1 MLQTR
6 LDDLLKKFVANGPTG
21 VGLSVQKES
30 KIMYEN
36 YVGYANLDKEKKI
49 NAQTIYRIYSMSKIV
64 TCVAALQLWEKGEF
78 LLTDPLS
85 DYLPEFKDMNVMEGD
100 KLVKAESPITIKDLF
115 MMTSGITYGGNGT
128 EVERMT
134 SQVMQEAHAA
144 EQTKGVSQLRLF
156 AEKIS
161 SNPLAF
167 HPGTHWRYGLSHDI
181 LGGLI
186 EVITGLS
193 FADYLHTYIFTPL
206 QMKNTFF
213 RVPVEKM
220 HQLATFYQRNE
231 QGILIEN
238 TWIDEQA
245 EPVPIAESGGA
256 GLHST
261 LGDYQK
267 FAHCLALGGSYN
279 GIRIISNATLDLMAQ
294 NHLPE
299 EMLPEF
305 GLHYQHG
312 YGYGLGVRVM
322 IDQTKGGSN
331 SSIGE
336 FGWPGF
342 AGTYTFIDRNKQVSA
357 VYMQQMLPS
366 LEFYHQPRI
375 RNVIYSAIE

>member
-6 LDDLLKKFVANGPTG
+6 LDHLLEKFVANGPTG

-30 KIMYEN
+30 QVIYEN
-36 YVGYANLDKEKKI
+36 YIGYANLEKEKKVTA
-49 NAQTIYRIYSMSKIV
+49 NTIYRIYSMSKIV

-85 DYLPEFKDMNVMEGD
+85 DYLPEFKEMDVLVAG

-115 MMTSGITYGGNGT
+115 TMTSGITYGGDGS

-134 SQVMQEAHAA
+134 SQVMQEVHAI
-144 EQTKGVSQLRLF
+144 ERQKEVSQLRLF

-161 SNPLAF
+161 NNPLAF
-167 HPGTHWRYGLSHDI
+167 HPGTHWRYGLSHDV
-181 LGGLI
+181 LGALI

-193 FADYLHTYIFTPL
+193 FAEYLNTYIFTPL
-206 QMKNTFF
+206 QMKDTFF
-213 RVPVEKM
+213 QVPIEKK
-220 HQLATFYQRNE
+220 HRLATFYQRDE
-231 QGILIEN
+231 DGVLIEN

-245 EPVPIAESGGA
+245 EPVPIMESGGA

-267 FAHCLALGGSYN
+267 FAHCLALGGSYD
-279 GIRIISNATLDLMAQ
+279 GARIISNPTLDLMVQ

-322 IDQTKGGSN
+322 IDQTMGGSN

-342 AGTYTFIDRNKQVSA
+342 AGTYTSIDRNKQVSA